1 MARKLPEHELARQW
15 RERMGLSRAALGKLI
30 GYSLSAVSDY
40 ETGKRRSTGAAIG
53 ANEWLR
59 YRLACAA
66 ITAHIEFDWTSCRVE
81 IDGRQA

>member
-15 RERMGLSRAALGKLI
+15 RERMGWSRAELAKLI
-30 GYSLSAVSDY
+30 GYSLSAIADY
-40 ETGKRRSTGAAIG
+40 ESGRSRSSGKPIG
-53 ANEWLR
+53 DNEWLR

-81 IDGRQA
+81 IDGRQV